1 MNNQLLTSAGIVD
14 YDFLVLAHGA
24 TNSFFGSVQM
34 QQHSKAM
41 KTIAEVIDL
50 RNNLLMNFE
59 NALVAT
65 DESERDMLLNI
76 VIIGGGPSG
85 VEIAGALA
93 EMNKYVL
100 PKDYP
105 ELKNTRAKIY
115 LIEAADRLLNMMSV
129 KSSEKAREF
138 FEKSGVNVLT
148 LTKGNRM

>member
-1 MNNQLLTSAGIVD
+1 
-14 YDFLVLAHGA
+14 
-24 TNSFFGSVQM
+24 
-34 QQHSKAM
+34 M

-59 NALVAT
+59 NALVAA

-105 ELKNTRAKIY
+105 ELKNIQGKDLSY
-115 LIEAADRLLNMMSV
+115 
-129 KSSEKAREF
+129 
-138 FEKSGVNVLT
+138 
-148 LTKGNRM
+148 